1 MGYRMGYR
9 MGYIRA
15 LMGYR
20 RVCEVVSPAHPKLD
34 PPLARPDP
42 TRPQSDP
49 KPGPTRA
56 RPDPDPTRARP
67 EPDPNPTRSP
77 ARPEPDPNPTR
88 PRPDPSPTRARPEP
102 DPKPGP
108 TRVRPG
114 QRELAIRSGIISV
127 VAPSIPQS
135 LWGACGSTVLPLR
148 IVGGRAAAV
157 DASPCRQGCS
167 FWGERT
173 VSNSYP
179 VSAK

>member
-42 TRPQSDP
+42 TPIRPE
-49 KPGPTRA
+49 A
-56 RPDPDPTRARP
+56 RPDP
-67 EPDPNPTRSP
+67 S
-77 ARPEPDPNPTR
+77 PTR

-179 VSAK
+179 SICPFQNHKRPRWSIRHSK